1 MSGTRMTLAPTRD
14 LQSMQQ
20 QAADCLAGYT
30 EANLLNHAGLDA
42 LIAHLRAY
50 PDSGEPMA
58 LPDWDQAG
66 SELQIAGR
74 GDPLPPSL
82 LGQIATD
89 KHEELNDLICS
100 CVEVGIADLYGAT
113 TDVPDQMLARALA
126 ILQRNTSQQT

>member
-1 MSGTRMTLAPTRD
+1 MTPAPTRD
-14 LQSMQQ
+14 LQSMQR
-20 QAADCLAGYT
+20 QAADCLANYA
-30 EANLLNHAGLDA
+30 EANRLDHAGLDA

-50 PDSGEPMA
+50 PDAGEAMA
-58 LPDWDQAG
+58 LPSWDQAG

-82 LGQIATD
+82 LGQIAAD

-113 TDVPDQMLARALA
+113 TGVPDQMLARALA
-126 ILQRNTSQQT
+126 ILQRNAPQKT